1 MNVPYSIYDS
11 STGAILEQ
19 HVGIPP
25 ASVAS
30 GKGLYVGVTDYAAQ
44 RVNPTTGIPVRR
56 NPMPGS
62 ADKNVVSADGVDVVT
77 ISALPAG
84 VEVSIGQTSYG
95 VVSSPP
101 LSMTFDAPGQY
112 RVMLSHPS
120 FQKREVVID
129 AA

>member
-1 MNVPYSIYDS
+1 MNVPYSIYDA

-25 ASVAS
+25 SSVAS
-30 GKGLYVGVTDYAAQ
+30 GKGLYVGVTDYTAQ
-44 RVNPTTGIPVRR
+44 RINPTTGSPIQLT
-56 NPMPGS
+56 PMPGS
-62 ADKNVVSADGVDVVT
+62 TDKNVVSADGVDAVT

-84 VEVSIGQTSYG
+84 VEVFIGRTSYG

-101 LSMTFDAPGQY
+101 LSMTFDTPGRY
-112 RVMLSHPS
+112 RVMLSHPR
-120 FQKREVVID
+120 FQKREVIID